1 MTASLSDW
9 DDTEPVDQVDEDLD
23 VVVERYD
30 LDDED
35 DDASV
40 LYYGSVDEFVREFLF
55 PLYRRRID
63 GDRANGSTSFRW
75 DPQWWNHPEAVA
87 RLEALWRAWEHL
99 RQDPSLGLSV
109 WFRDHADHHMPI
121 LLSQFG
127 PFRSSDHKATPDGG
141 PLPYDAPPA
150 GLYPD
155 LRAH

>member
-1 MTASLSDW
+1 MKAPLSDW
-9 DDTEPVDQVDEDLD
+9 DDTEPVDEDLD

-30 LDDED
+30 LDNED
-35 DDASV
+35 DDAPV
-40 LYYGSVDEFVREFLF
+40 LYYGSVDEFVREFLC
-55 PLYRRRID
+55 PLYRRRIA

-127 PFRSSDHKATPDGG
+127 PFRSSDHKAAPDGG
-141 PLPYDAPPA
+141 PLPYDPPPA